1 MQSVL
6 TKVFKSGNE
15 RRNRIFSIIFL
26 APAFIL
32 FTGFVILPILSSAYY
47 SMTSW
52 DGAGPKKFV
61 GINNFVNLVND
72 SDYWVTV
79 SNTMKALILSV
90 SIQIPLG
97 LLFAYL
103 VYKTTRGFKVFR
115 SVYFLPVVIA
125 PSAVGLMFLLF
136 LNGELGPL
144 NKILT
149 NLGLPF
155 LARNWLTD
163 SKTVLY
169 SVMLPAIWQYI
180 GYFFVIFL
188 AGLQSIPEQIF
199 ESAKIDGASSVSV
212 FFKLVIPIL
221 RDIIHVCIILN
232 VTGSLKAFDHPYI
245 MTWGGPGVRSSYLAV
260 LMFRT
265 AFKQSR
271 LGEGTALGMTILIFA
286 LVFTFVI
293 NKLNKKDPIQY

>member
-6 TKVFKSGNE
+6 NKVFKSGNE
-15 RRNRIFSIIFL
+15 RRNRIFSIVFL

-61 GINNFVNLVND
+61 GLNNFINLLND
-72 SDYWVTV
+72 PDYWTTI
-79 SNTMKALILSV
+79 SNTMKALVLSV
-90 SIQIPLG
+90 SIQIPVG
-97 LLFAYL
+97 LVFAYL
-103 VYKTTRGFKVFR
+103 VYRTTRGFKFFR

-144 NKILT
+144 NNILT
-149 NLGLPF
+149 SLGLPF

-163 SKTVLY
+163 SSTVLY

-199 ESAKIDGASSVSV
+199 ESAKIDGASSINV

-271 LGEGTALGMTILIFA
+271 LGEGTALG
-286 LVFTFVI
+286 VNV
-293 NKLNKKDPIQY
+293 N